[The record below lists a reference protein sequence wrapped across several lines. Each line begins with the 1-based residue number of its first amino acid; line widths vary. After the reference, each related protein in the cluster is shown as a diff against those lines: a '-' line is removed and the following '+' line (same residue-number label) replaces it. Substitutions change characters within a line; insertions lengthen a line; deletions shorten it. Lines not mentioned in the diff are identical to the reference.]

1 MPLFTGSRLGFGKAV
16 VAVAEAAA
24 EEAYQVEKSLRFN
37 PDDSAYLNKTPSS
50 SGNRKT
56 FTLSYWIKECGKG
69 SSPYSNPHILW
80 SGTGSST
87 RGGIVHR
94 GTAGTDAGKL
104 YLFNQVSGTTNCS
117 VWTDSLHRDYGAWKN
132 IVWSVDTTQATST
145 DRVKIYINGVEETLT
160 FVTTPARYLELQ
172 ININQ
177 EHRIGRGTPDDYAN
191 SFLADVH

>member
-1 MPLFTGSRLGFGKAV
+1 MPFKSTLARSAGKPLGVFKERDLSLRGATQSTRVSV
-16 VAVAEAAA
+16 VLGEPIEVAN
-24 EEAYQVEKSLRFN
+24 SLRFN
-37 PDDSAYLNKTPSS
+37 SGDSAYLNKTPSS

-94 GTAGTDAGKL
+94 GTSTGLEGKL
-104 YLFNQVSGTTNCS
+104 YLFNQVSTSTNCQVWTSALTEDYS
-117 VWTDSLHRDYGAWKN
+117 VWRH
-132 IVWSVDTTQATST
+132 IVLSVDTNQATST
-145 DRVKIYINGVEETLT
+145 DRVKIYINGVQETLT
-160 FVTTPARYLELQ
+160 FSTTPARYLELQ

-177 EHRIGRGTPDDYAN
+177 EHIK
-191 SFLADVH
+191 S